1 MEGRVFGYARVSS
14 ESQHED
20 RQLDALRNFGV
31 DDRMIYV
38 DKQSGKNFDRPRY
51 KKMVKRM
58 RKGDLL
64 VLGSIDRLGR
74 NYKQML
80 EQWQILT
87 KKKYVDIFVLDMP
100 ILDTRKD
107 RDLSG
112 TLIADIVLQLLCY
125 VSETERSHIKARQAE
140 GILAAKNRGV
150 KFGRPEKELPSNFT
164 EICNMW
170 GRGEL
175 TINEAAVKCGMSRT
189 TFYNKARRY
198 KTA

>member
-150 KFGRPEKELPSNFT
+150 KFGRPERNCRVTSLRYV
-164 EICNMW
+164 ICGGGGN
-170 GRGEL
+170 L
-175 TINEAAVKCGMSRT
+175 Q
-189 TFYNKARRY
+189 
-198 KTA
+198 